1 MPLNLPTLFARCPPK
16 KEDKAAGMRI
26 VETTSPCTVEESE
39 PNVVANWGIVVRGPI
54 VPVSSL
60 GRIRRG
66 GVKVGGDEG
75 VGSGGTRTKH
85 RQRRLTLLV
94 GRILVDGAMIYASW
108 KY

>member
-1 MPLNLPTLFARCPPK
+1 LLLGARLSLC
-16 KEDKAAGMRI
+16 R
-26 VETTSPCTVEESE
+26 VWEELE
-39 PNVVANWGIVVRGPI
+39 GV
-54 VPVSSL
+54 
-60 GRIRRG
+60 

-85 RQRRLTLLV
+85 RRRKSVLLV